1 MRPAGNDAIAA
12 CGWKRSVGT
21 YLMATEKKPTTAQP
35 SLRITLKRSPI
46 GTPYKHRLVLRGLGL
61 RKLNATVSR
70 PASDQVKGMIA
81 KVGYLL
87 EVSPQ

>member
-1 MRPAGNDAIAA
+1 
-12 CGWKRSVGT
+12 
-21 YLMATEKKPTTAQP
+21 MATEKKSTNAAPGF
-35 SLRITLKRSPI
+35 RITLKRSPI

-61 RKLNATVSR
+61 RKMHATVVR
-70 PASDQVKGMIA
+70 PATDQVRGMIA